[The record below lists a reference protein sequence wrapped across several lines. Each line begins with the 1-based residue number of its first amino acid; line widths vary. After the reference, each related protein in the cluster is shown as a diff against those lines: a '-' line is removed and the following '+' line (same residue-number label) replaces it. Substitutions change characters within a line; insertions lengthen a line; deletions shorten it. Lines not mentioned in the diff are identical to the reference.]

1 MECKVSFAV
10 PGPAGYFFT
19 GAIFQW
25 KGKEPFAGDQMQTL
39 LENGYFLIG
48 PFTSLGPLRNTPEAA
63 TGLLCGAIVGLVS
76 VGGLIFG
83 STIKPTRFDKEG
95 DKPAASLGGAVF
107 APALITIFGS

>member
-1 MECKVSFAV
+1 
-10 PGPAGYFFT
+10 
-19 GAIFQW
+19 
-25 KGKEPFAGDQMQTL
+25 MQTL
-39 LENGYFLIG
+39 LENGRFSKQFLRGLKGSLDRTRPVQARVAPLSLHSYFLIG